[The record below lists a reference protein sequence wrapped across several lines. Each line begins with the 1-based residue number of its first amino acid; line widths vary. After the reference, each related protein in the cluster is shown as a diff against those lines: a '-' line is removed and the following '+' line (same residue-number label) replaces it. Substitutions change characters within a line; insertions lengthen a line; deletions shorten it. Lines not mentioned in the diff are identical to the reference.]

1 MPQDILIAPSVLACD
16 FARFGA
22 ETRRA
27 LESGADW
34 LHLDIMDG
42 HFVPNI
48 SFGPD
53 VVKMI
58 RRETGDAFLDVH
70 LMIEQPNRYA
80 DAFIDAGAD
89 LLTVHLEAPHDV
101 RKTLQHIR
109 DKGCQ
114 TGLAINPLTEMEH
127 VLPLMH
133 EIDLL
138 LCMTVN
144 PGFGGQSFI
153 SDVLQK
159 ITEAREYI
167 RQHRLEVYVEVD
179 GGINADTGAQAVQ
192 AGANVLVA
200 GTYLYGAE
208 DMEEAVKQ
216 MRIQA
221 KSALSGG

>member
-1 MPQDILIAPSVLACD
+1 MSQEIIIAPSVLACD

-22 ETRRA
+22 ESRRA

-34 LHLDIMDG
+34 LHLDVMDG

-80 DAFIDAGAD
+80 EAFIDAGAD

-101 RKTLQHIR
+101 LKTLRLIR

-114 TGLAINPLTEMEH
+114 TGLAINPLTQMKH
-127 VLPLMH
+127 VLPLLG
-133 EIDLL
+133 EVDLL

-153 SDVLQK
+153 TEVLDK
-159 ITEAREYI
+159 IREARNHA
-167 RQHRLEVYVEVD
+167 RKHRLEVQIEVD
-179 GGINADTGAQAVQ
+179 GGINANTGAQAVE

-200 GTYLYGAE
+200 GTSLFRAP
-208 DMEEAVKQ
+208 DMEQAIQE
-216 MRIQA
+216 MRANA

>member
-1 MPQDILIAPSVLACD
+1 MPQELIIAPSVLACD

-22 ETRRA
+22 ESRRA
-27 LESGADW
+27 IDSGADW

-58 RRETGDAFLDVH
+58 RREAGEAFLDVH

-80 DAFIDAGAD
+80 DAFIEAGAD
-89 LLTVHLEAPHDV
+89 LLTVHLEASHDV
-101 RKTLQHIR
+101 RKTLGHIR
-109 DKGCQ
+109 DKGCL
-114 TGLAINPLTEMEH
+114 TGLAVNPLTEIEH
-127 VLPLMH
+127 VLPLLG

-153 SDVLQK
+153 SEVLDK
-159 ITEAREYI
+159 VREAREFI
-167 RQHRLEVYVEVD
+167 RKHRLEVHIEVD
-179 GGINADTGAQAVQ
+179 GGINAETGAQSVQ

-200 GTYLYGAE
+200 GTSLFRAP
-208 DMEEAVKQ
+208 DMEQAILD
-216 MRIQA
+216 MRAKA
-221 KSALSGG
+221 KSTLSGG

>member
-1 MPQDILIAPSVLACD
+1 MTPEILIAPSVLACD

-22 ETRRA
+22 ESRRA

-89 LLTVHLEAPHDV
+89 LLTIHLEAAGDV
-101 RKTLQHIR
+101 LKTLRHIR
-109 DKGCQ
+109 DKGCRN
-114 TGLAINPLTEMEH
+114 GLAINPLTQMKH
-127 VLPLMH
+127 VLPLLG
-133 EIDLL
+133 EVDLL

-153 SDVLQK
+153 SEVLEK
-159 ITEAREYI
+159 IRVARDHV
-167 RQHRLEVYVEVD
+167 RKHRLDLHIEVD
-179 GGINADTGAQAVQ
+179 GGINAQTGAQAVQ
-192 AGANVLVA
+192 SGANVLVA
-200 GTYLYGAE
+200 GTSLYQAP
-208 DMEEAVKQ
+208 DMEAAVQ
-216 MRIQA
+216 EMRSRA
-221 KSALSGG
+221 MNALSGG

>member
-1 MPQDILIAPSVLACD
+1 MSQDIIIAPSVLACD

-22 ETRRA
+22 ESRRA

-101 RKTLQHIR
+101 LKTLRHIR

-114 TGLAINPLTEMEH
+114 TGLAINPLTQMEH
-127 VLPLMH
+127 VLPLLG
-133 EIDLL
+133 EVDLL

-153 SDVLQK
+153 SEVLEK
-159 ITEAREYI
+159 IREARDHV
-167 RQHRLEVYVEVD
+167 RRHRLEVNIEVD
-179 GGINADTGAQAVQ
+179 GGINFETGAQAVQ

-200 GTYLYGAE
+200 GTSLFRAE
-208 DMEEAVKQ
+208 DMEQAIQE
-216 MRIQA
+216 MRTRA
-221 KSALSGG
+221 KSSLAGG

>member
-1 MPQDILIAPSVLACD
+1 MNPELLIAPSVLASD

-22 ETRRA
+22 EARRA

-70 LMIEQPNRYA
+70 LMIDQPNRYA

-101 RKTLQHIR
+101 LKTLRKIR

-114 TGLAINPLTEMEH
+114 AGLAINPLTQIEH
-127 VLPLMH
+127 VLPLLG
-133 EIDLL
+133 EVDLL

-153 SDVLQK
+153 TEVLEK
-159 ITEAREYI
+159 IKAAREFI
-167 RQHRLEVYVEVD
+167 RKNRLEVHIEVD
-179 GGINADTGAQAVQ
+179 GGINDDTGAQSVQ

-200 GTYLYGAE
+200 GTSLFRAP
-208 DMEEAVKQ
+208 DMQQAITD
-216 MRIQA
+216 MRARA
-221 KSALSGG
+221 KTTLSGG